1 MTDDSAPEKKALKS
15 VWPESLQLLCQF
27 HVAQAEWRWLF
38 SNSEVQKDDRSR
50 LMKLFQAVSRFYY
63 YY

>member
-27 HVAQAEWRWLF
+27 HVAQAEWR
-38 SNSEVQKDDRSR
+38 
-50 LMKLFQAVSRFYY
+50 
-63 YY
+63 